1 MNYHRVGDGECMMI
15 HATYGGYIV
24 ILTDDD
30 HPDGPWRLEL
40 AHYREDQ
47 LSDALALAEV
57 NGRGPVRAN
66 VFPLTVTRYRDGDT
80 VFAVDETQPVAAFEQ
95 GEQLS
100 V

>member
-1 MNYHRVGDGECMMI
+1 MTYHRAGDGDCLVI

-30 HPDGPWRLEL
+30 DPDAPWRMEL

-47 LSDALALAEV
+47 IADALALAEV
-57 NGRGPVRAN
+57 NGQGPIRGN
-66 VFPLTVTRYRDGDT
+66 VFPLTAIRYIDGDMAF
-80 VFAVDETQPVAAFEQ
+80 VVDESRPVAAFQ
-95 GEQLS
+95 HGEQLS

>member
-1 MNYHRVGDGECMMI
+1 MNTI
-15 HATYGGYIV
+15 HAVYGGYIV

-40 AHYREDQ
+40 AHYREDD
-47 LSDALALAEV
+47 LAGAMALAEV
-57 NGRGPVRAN
+57 NGRGPMRAN
-66 VFPLTVTRYRDGDT
+66 VFPLTAIRYRDGEIE
-80 VFAVDETQPVAAFEQ
+80 FSVDETRPVAAFER